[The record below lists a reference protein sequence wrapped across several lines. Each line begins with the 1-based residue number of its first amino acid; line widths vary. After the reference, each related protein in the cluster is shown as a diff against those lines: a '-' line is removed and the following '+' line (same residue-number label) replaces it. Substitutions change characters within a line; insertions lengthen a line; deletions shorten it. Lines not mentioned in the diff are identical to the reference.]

1 MPEDIELLVDGKVF
15 AGWLSAGVSRAM
27 DAAAGT
33 YSLSVTDRWSD
44 NDEPWEL
51 SPGDACEVRVGG
63 EVLITGYIDIVRPGF
78 GPDDRRMEVQ
88 GRDKSGDMV
97 DCSAIHKP
105 DHWKSIGLLQL
116 AQTLAK
122 PFGITVKADT
132 DLGAPLTQVKLQQ
145 GETALEAINR
155 HAKMRKVL
163 VMPDGKGGLL
173 LTRTGTRK
181 ATVQL
186 VEGRNIAEA
195 DGNLDW
201 SERYS
206 EYVVKGQAAYS
217 AKTDG
222 KAEAHAAATAKDP
235 GVTRYRPLLVV
246 NDGETNAATAKDR
259 ATWEANTRIGKS
271 AGATITVVGWR
282 ETEGGPLWQP
292 NTLVLVESKTLQISG
307 EMLIRQVTY
316 TRDEQ
321 GTRAKLELVSPQT
334 YEAQPPNTLKQNKR
348 KKAKGGGSSVS
359 PWAEGVEYEVKGG

>member
-1 MPEDIELLVDGKVF
+1 MPDDIELIVGGKVF
-15 AGWLSAGVSRAM
+15 AGWRSAGVSRAM

-33 YSLSVTDRWSD
+33 YSLSVTDKWSEQS
-44 NDEPWEL
+44 EPWQL

-78 GPDDRRMEVQ
+78 GPNERKMEVQ

-122 PFGITVKADT
+122 PFGISVKAET
-132 DLGAPLTQVKLQQ
+132 NLGAPLTQVKLQQ
-145 GETALEAINR
+145 GESALEAIHR

-173 LTRTGTRK
+173 LTRTGSRK
-181 ATVQL
+181 AAVQL
-186 VEGRNIAEA
+186 VEGRNVKSA

-206 EYVVKGQAAYS
+206 DYVVKGQASYS
-217 AKTDG
+217 DKTDG

-246 NDGETNAATAKDR
+246 NDGETNAATAKER

-271 AGATITVVGWR
+271 AGATLTVVGWR

-292 NTLVLVESKTLQISG
+292 NTLVRVESRTLQLNG
-307 EMLIRQVTY
+307 EMLVRQVTY
-316 TRDEQ
+316 IRDEQ
-321 GTRAKLELVSPQT
+321 GTIAKLELVSPQT
-334 YEAQPPNTLKQNKR
+334 YDPEPPDSP
-348 KKAKGGGSSVS
+348 KAKKGRKGKGKGSSWGEVIDS
-359 PWAEGVEYEVKGG
+359 DAEEDSDG

>member
-1 MPEDIELLVDGKVF
+1 MPDDIELLVDGKVF
-15 AGWLSAGVSRAM
+15 SGWLSAGVSRAM

-33 YSLSVTDRWSD
+33 YSLSVTDKWTENGER
-44 NDEPWEL
+44 WEL

-78 GPDDRRMEVQ
+78 SASDRRMEVQ
-88 GRDKSGDMV
+88 GRDKSADMV

-116 AQTLAK
+116 AQILAK
-122 PFGITVKADT
+122 PFGITVKAET

-173 LTRTGTRK
+173 LTRTVTRK

-186 VEGRNIAEA
+186 VEGRNLTEA

-206 EYVVKGQAAYS
+206 EYVVKGQSGYS

-271 AGATITVVGWR
+271 AGATVTVLGWR

-292 NTLVLVESKTLQISG
+292 NTLVLVESKTLRISG

-334 YEAQPPNTLKQNKR
+334 YESQPPNTLKQKKR
-348 KKAKGGGSSVS
+348 KKAKGDGSSVS
-359 PWAEGVEYEVKGG
+359 PWAEGVEHEVKGG

>member
-1 MPEDIELLVDGKVF
+1 MPDDIELLVDGKVF
-15 AGWLSAGVSRAM
+15 SGWLSAGVSRAM

-33 YSLSVTDRWSD
+33 YSLSVTDKWTENGER
-44 NDEPWEL
+44 WEL

-78 GPDDRRMEVQ
+78 SASDRRMEVQ
-88 GRDKSGDMV
+88 GRDKSADMV

-116 AQTLAK
+116 AQILAK
-122 PFGITVKADT
+122 PFGITVKAET

-186 VEGRNIAEA
+186 VEGRNLTEA

-206 EYVVKGQAAYS
+206 EYVVKGQSGYS

-271 AGATITVVGWR
+271 AGATVTVLGWR

-292 NTLVLVESKTLQISG
+292 NTLVLVESKTLRISG

-334 YEAQPPNTLKQNKR
+334 YESQPPNTLKQKKR

-359 PWAEGVEYEVKGG
+359 PWAEGVEHEVKGG

>member
-51 SPGDACEVRVGG
+51 SPGDSCEVRVGG

-78 GPDDRRMEVQ
+78 GPSDRRMEVQ

-206 EYVVKGQAAYS
+206 EYVVKGQSAYS

-235 GVTRYRPLLVV
+235 GVNRYRPLLVV

-271 AGATITVVGWR
+271 AGATITVLGWR

-307 EMLIRQVTY
+307 EMLVRQVTY

-321 GTRAKLELVSPQT
+321 GARAKLELVSPQT
-334 YEAQPPNTLKQNKR
+334 YEAKPPNTLKQKKR
-348 KKAKGGGSSVS
+348 KKKKGGGSSVS
-359 PWAEGVEYEVKGG
+359 PWAEGVEHEVKGG